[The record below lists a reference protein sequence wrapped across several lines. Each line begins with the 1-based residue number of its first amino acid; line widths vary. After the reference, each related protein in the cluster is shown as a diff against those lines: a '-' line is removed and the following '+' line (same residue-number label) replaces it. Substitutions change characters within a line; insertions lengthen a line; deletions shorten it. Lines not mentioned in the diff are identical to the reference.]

1 MSLLRKLLPILGITF
16 VDILGFS
23 MLIPVLPYY
32 VTHFGAAPVVVGLI
46 SSVFSLCQFASGPMW
61 GHVSDRVG
69 RKAVLIISQ
78 IGATIGWMMLA
89 FAPTIMW
96 VFVARIVEGISGG
109 NIGITQAYVADVA
122 EAKDRARA
130 FGYIGAT
137 FGLGMVFG
145 PFAAGLLF
153 TRFGYGAPFI
163 AASLLQLLTLALTIF
178 FLPESRVKAEDEV
191 HLTLRD
197 TFATLRSATL
207 RPILIQKLA
216 LSMSLYGW
224 YLAIALYLK
233 YQLGFDLLRTT
244 IYYSA
249 FALFNVLVNAVF
261 VGRASKRRG
270 DRTMS
275 NIGLASLVAGFALV
289 PFVHSTWL
297 LIVSMLLFGYGSALA
312 TTGITALISAAASE
326 RDQGTVLSVGS
337 SLDSLAGIASPPVS
351 TGMLGRFGSAFAG
364 VDSLVFACLALGLG
378 VSSSLKKRRAA

>member
-1 MSLLRKLLPILGITF
+1 VSLLRKLLPILGITF

-46 SSVFSLCQFASGPMW
+46 SSVFSLCQLASGPMW

-69 RKAVLIISQ
+69 RKAVLIVSQ

-89 FAPTIMW
+89 FAPTIAW
-96 VFVARIVEGISGG
+96 VFIARIVEGVSGG

-145 PFAAGLLF
+145 PFIAGMLF
-153 TRFGYGAPFI
+153 ARFGYSAPFV
-163 AASLLQLLTLALTIF
+163 AASLLQLLTLGLTIF
-178 FLPESRVKAEDEV
+178 FLPESRTKKEDER

-197 TFATLRSATL
+197 TFATLRSGAL
-207 RPILIQKLA
+207 RPILVQKLA

-233 YQLGFDLLRTT
+233 YQLGFSLVETT
-244 IYYSA
+244 VYYSA

-261 VGRASKRRG
+261 VGRASKLRG

-275 NIGLASLVAGFALV
+275 NIGLASLAAGFALV

-297 LIVSMLLFGYGSALA
+297 LVVSMLLFGYGSALA
-312 TTGITALISAAASE
+312 STGITALLSAAASE

-337 SLDSLAGIASPPVS
+337 SLDSLAGIASPPIS
-351 TGMLGRFGSAFAG
+351 TGMLGRYGSAFAG

-378 VSSSLKKRRAA
+378 LGASLKKKTA

>member
-46 SSVFSLCQFASGPMW
+46 SSVFSLCQLASGPMW

-89 FAPTIMW
+89 FAPTIAW
-96 VFVARIVEGISGG
+96 VFVARIVEGVSGG

-122 EAKDRARA
+122 EAKERARA

-145 PFAAGLLF
+145 PFIAGMLF
-153 TRFGYGAPFI
+153 ARFGYSAPFV

-178 FLPESRVKAEDEV
+178 FLPESRAKKEDER

-197 TFATLRSATL
+197 TFVTLRSAAL
-207 RPILIQKLA
+207 RPILVQKLA

-233 YQLGFDLLRTT
+233 YQLGFGLVQTT
-244 IYYSA
+244 VYYSA

-275 NIGLASLVAGFALV
+275 NIGLASLAAGFALV

-297 LIVSMLLFGYGSALA
+297 LVASMLLFGYGSALA
-312 TTGITALISAAASE
+312 STGITALLSAAASE

-337 SLDSLAGIASPPVS
+337 SLDSLAGIASPPIS
-351 TGMLGRFGSAFAG
+351 TGMLGRYGPEFAG

-378 VSSSLKKRRAA
+378 LDASLKKKTG

>member
-46 SSVFSLCQFASGPMW
+46 SSVFSLCQLASGPMW

-89 FAPTIMW
+89 FAPTIAW
-96 VFVARIVEGISGG
+96 VFVARIVEGVSGG

-145 PFAAGLLF
+145 PFAAGMLF
-153 TRFGYGAPFI
+153 ARFGYSAPFV

-178 FLPESRVKAEDEV
+178 FLPESRVKSEGET

-197 TFATLRSATL
+197 TLVTLRSAAL
-207 RPILIQKLA
+207 RPLLVQKLA

-233 YQLGFDLLRTT
+233 YQLGFGLVQTT
-244 IYYSA
+244 LYYSA

-261 VGRASKRRG
+261 VGRASSRRG

-275 NIGLASLVAGFALV
+275 NIGLASLAAGFVLV

-312 TTGITALISAAASE
+312 NTGITALLSTAASE

-337 SLDSLAGIASPPVS
+337 SVDSLAGIASPPIS
-351 TGMLGRFGSAFAG
+351 TGMLGRYGSGFAG
-364 VDSLVFACLALGLG
+364 VDSLVFACLALALGLG
-378 VSSSLKKRRAA
+378 ASLKKKTTA

>member
-1 MSLLRKLLPILGITF
+1 VSLLRKLLPILGITF

-46 SSVFSLCQFASGPMW
+46 SSVFSLCQLASGPMW

-89 FAPTIMW
+89 FAPTIAW
-96 VFVARIVEGISGG
+96 VFVARIVEGVSGG

-122 EAKDRARA
+122 EAKERARA

-145 PFAAGLLF
+145 PFIAGMLF
-153 TRFGYGAPFI
+153 ARFGYSAPFV

-178 FLPESRVKAEDEV
+178 FLPESRAKKEDER

-197 TFATLRSATL
+197 TFVTLRSAAL
-207 RPILIQKLA
+207 RPILVQKLA

-233 YQLGFDLLRTT
+233 YQLGFGLVQTT
-244 IYYSA
+244 VYYSA

-275 NIGLASLVAGFALV
+275 NIGLASLAAGFALV

-297 LIVSMLLFGYGSALA
+297 LVASMLLFGYGSALA
-312 TTGITALISAAASE
+312 STGITALLSAAASE

-337 SLDSLAGIASPPVS
+337 SLDSLAGIASPPIS
-351 TGMLGRFGSAFAG
+351 TGMLGRYGPAFAG

-378 VSSSLKKRRAA
+378 LDASLKKKTG

>member
-46 SSVFSLCQFASGPMW
+46 SSVFSLCQLASGPMW
-61 GHVSDRVG
+61 GHVSDRIG
-69 RKAVLIISQ
+69 RKAVLIVSQ

-89 FAPTIMW
+89 FAPTIGW
-96 VFVARIVEGISGG
+96 VFVARIVEGVSGG

-122 EAKDRARA
+122 EPRERARA

-145 PFAAGLLF
+145 PFAAGMLF
-153 TRFGYGAPFI
+153 ARFGYVAPFV
-163 AASLLQLLTLALTIF
+163 AASLLQLLTLTLTIF
-178 FLPESRVKAEDEV
+178 FLPESRVKKEDETHV
-191 HLTLRD
+191 SLRD
-197 TFATLRSATL
+197 ALATVRSATL
-207 RPILIQKLA
+207 RPILVQKLA

-233 YQLGFDLLRTT
+233 YQLGFGLVETT

-261 VGRASKRRG
+261 VGRASARRG
-270 DRTMS
+270 DRAMS
-275 NIGLASLVAGFALV
+275 NIGLASLAAGFALV
-289 PFVHSTWL
+289 PFVHGTLL
-297 LIVSMLLFGYGSALA
+297 LIVAMLLFGYGSALA
-312 TTGITALISAAASE
+312 NTGITALMSAAASE
-326 RDQGTVLSVGS
+326 REQGTVLSVGS
-337 SLDSLAGIASPPVS
+337 SLDSLSGIASPPIS

-364 VDSLVFACLALGLG
+364 LDSLFFACVALALGLG
-378 VSSSLKKRRAA
+378 ASMKKRSAA

>member
-1 MSLLRKLLPILGITF
+1 
-16 VDILGFS
+16 

-46 SSVFSLCQFASGPMW
+46 SSVFSLCQLASGPMW

-89 FAPTIMW
+89 FAPTIAW
-96 VFVARIVEGISGG
+96 VFVARIVEGVSGG

-145 PFAAGLLF
+145 PFAAGMLF
-153 TRFGYGAPFI
+153 ARFGYGAPFI
-163 AASLLQLLTLALTIF
+163 AASLLQLLTLTLTIF
-178 FLPESRVKAEDEV
+178 FLPESRVKKEDET

-197 TFATLRSATL
+197 TLVTLRSAAL
-207 RPILIQKLA
+207 RPLLVQKLA

-233 YQLGFDLLRTT
+233 YQLGFGLVQTT
-244 IYYSA
+244 VYYSA

-275 NIGLASLVAGFALV
+275 NIGLASLAAGFALV

-312 TTGITALISAAASE
+312 STGITALLSAAASE

-337 SLDSLAGIASPPVS
+337 SLDSLAGIASPPIS
-351 TGMLGRFGSAFAG
+351 TGMLGRYGSSFAG

-378 VSSSLKKRRAA
+378 LGASLKKRASA